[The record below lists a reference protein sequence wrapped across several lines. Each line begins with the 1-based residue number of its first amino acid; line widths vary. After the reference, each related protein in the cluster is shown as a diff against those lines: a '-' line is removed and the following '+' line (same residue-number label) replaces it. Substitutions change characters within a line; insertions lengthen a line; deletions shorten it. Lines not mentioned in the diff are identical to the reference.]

1 LNSRPDQLGPP
12 YKVDAFSADPLVV
25 QRITYSA
32 PVMASSASLRGA
44 ILQSPLLAPRLAVR
58 RAPTTTRRRAV
69 PAKIS
74 CIGWVRALYLTL
86 LLPPLPAA
94 GQVHADHL
102 SSSLVSYLVVGW
114 LGRRR
119 QDPEGILGA
128 PQGGHLARLEFRRRL
143 ERDSEAR
150 EAFERQVR
158 EERERRRSEREEM
171 EDRLIELEAMQ
182 KVLLEGVEA
191 YDKLQND
198 LVTAKERLMKIL
210 QSSDRKATL
219 LEMVERNELNI
230 SILTLLDENI
240 ASAKTSDQNEAVAFM
255 EDVRSSIVKYI
266 TV

>member
-1 LNSRPDQLGPP
+1 
-12 YKVDAFSADPLVV
+12 
-25 QRITYSA
+25 
-32 PVMASSASLRGA
+32 MASSSSALRGA
-44 ILQSPLLAPRLAVR
+44 SLQSPLLAPCLAVR
-58 RAPTTTRRRAV
+58 RAPTARRRAA

-74 CIGWVRALYLTL
+74 CIGW
-86 LLPPLPAA
+86 
-94 GQVHADHL
+94 
-102 SSSLVSYLVVGW
+102 
-114 LGRRR
+114 
-119 QDPEGILGA
+119 DPEGILGA
-128 PQGGHLARLEFRRRL
+128 PQGGHIARLEFRRRL

-158 EERERRRSEREEM
+158 EEKERRRSEREARVIPDTDAGLVEFFLDTEAREIEVEIGRLRPRLNEAFFNHISREIAQIKFAVTRTAEM

-240 ASAKTSDQNEAVAFM
+240 ASAKTSNQDDAVAFM
-255 EDVRSSIVKYI
+255 EGVRSSIVKYI

>member
-1 LNSRPDQLGPP
+1 
-12 YKVDAFSADPLVV
+12 
-25 QRITYSA
+25 
-32 PVMASSASLRGA
+32 MASSTSSLRGA
-44 ILQSPLLAPRLAVR
+44 ILQSPLLSPRLAVR
-58 RAPTTTRRRAV
+58 RTPTARRRAV

-74 CIGWVRALYLTL
+74 CIGW
-86 LLPPLPAA
+86 
-94 GQVHADHL
+94 
-102 SSSLVSYLVVGW
+102 
-114 LGRRR
+114 
-119 QDPEGILGA
+119 DPEGILGA
-128 PQGGHLARLEFRRRL
+128 PQGGHIARLEFRRRL

-158 EERERRRSEREEM
+158 EEKERRRSEREARVIPDTDDGLVEFFLDTDAREMEVEIGRLRPRLNEGFFNHISREIAQIKFAVTRTAEM
-171 EDRLIELEAMQ
+171 EDRLIELEATQ

-240 ASAKTSDQNEAVAFM
+240 ASAKTSNQDQAVAFM

>member
-1 LNSRPDQLGPP
+1 
-12 YKVDAFSADPLVV
+12 
-25 QRITYSA
+25 
-32 PVMASSASLRGA
+32 MASSASLRGA
-44 ILQSPLLAPRLAVR
+44 SLRSPLLAPRPAVR
-58 RAPTTTRRRAV
+58 RAPTARRRAV

-74 CIGWVRALYLTL
+74 CIGW
-86 LLPPLPAA
+86 
-94 GQVHADHL
+94 
-102 SSSLVSYLVVGW
+102 
-114 LGRRR
+114 
-119 QDPEGILGA
+119 DPEGILGA
-128 PQGGHLARLEFRRRL
+128 PQGGHIARLEFRRRL

-158 EERERRRSEREEM
+158 EEKERRRSEREARVIPDTDAGLVEFFLDTEAREIEIEVGRLRPRLNEAFFNHISREIAQIKFAVTRTAEM

-240 ASAKTSDQNEAVAFM
+240 ASAKTSNQDDAVAFM
-255 EDVRSSIVKYI
+255 ENVRSSIVKYI